1 MRGVGRRLVGREG
14 VALRL
19 HRLERGPQA
28 FALRDGG
35 LQPSTE
41 RRDLPLVRLAQ
52 RDRLPLGLCEAR
64 PRLLLVRARLG
75 EAAPQPLALG
85 EQVIRRGLQP
95 LDLRLSLP
103 ALAFE
108 LTHGGLGAGERG
120 PRAVGV
126 SAGRGLRFL
135 RSARGVERPTEVAFG
150 RRRGALGRRAQL
162 LLSSLL
168 PCRRL
173 VQLGRQSIAIALP
186 FVHALVTVGGRG
198 LRLDEARL
206 ELLELRRPRRRVGMP
221 LVAQRGDLS
230 LEVRDLDARLGLAH
244 PRLLEALP
252 EPGTLREERRAL
264 LAEALDLVARPSL
277 LLLQRRDRGLR
288 ARERLAR
295 TRGLGVGRRP
305 RLLGRLRRRQRPAHL
320 VVVRRETLAR
330 GAQLL
335 LDAPLAR
342 RRVLEQ
348 RRELLPLAL
357 RRGHALALALGGA
370 LGLRDARHE
379 PLHLAGALDG
389 VGRVHRG
396 LPSSLLGALGGG
408 GVQRGR
414 QPRPFALRLGERR
427 RLGMWLRA
435 VARPACGGPA
445 RRGDGSRRLGRRDAS
460 AARRLDD
467 ARELAQRLV
476 DRPDLLL
483 GEPVRGERDEHHAR
497 DRQRGGVER
506 DASDRGH
513 GGSGLHERRHVAV
526 PRCPLDQV
534 DAPVEESVQ
543 RHVPTVH
550 PAATDEAELLAA
562 LVREADLDGE
572 PEQLVALIE

>member
-1 MRGVGRRLVGREG
+1 MGGRE
-14 VALRL
+14 VD
-19 HRLERGPQA
+19 E
-28 FALRDGG
+28 D
-35 LQPSTE
+35 
-41 RRDLPLVRLAQ
+41 RLAAGPHGAL
-52 RDRLPLGLCEAR
+52 DAPLR
-64 PRLLLVRARLG
+64 RADH
-75 EAAPQPLALG
+75 PH
-85 EQVIRRGLQP
+85 
-95 LDLRLSLP
+95 LP
-103 ALAFE
+103 AARAL
-108 LTHGGLGAGERG
+108 
-120 PRAVGV
+120 PRAVV
-126 SAGRGLRFL
+126 VEDDQPARERGLRRRRGRRRL
-135 RSARGVERPTEVAFG
+135 ARSATRARRVAHDRLLEPRVRGVG

-252 EPGTLREERRAL
+252 EPGTLREVRRAL
-264 LAEALDLVARPSL
+264 LTEALDLVARPSL

-357 RRGHALALALGGA
+357 RRGHALALAL
-370 LGLRDARHE
+370 
-379 PLHLAGALDG
+379 
-389 VGRVHRG
+389 
-396 LPSSLLGALGGG
+396 
-408 GVQRGR
+408 
-414 QPRPFALRLGERR
+414 
-427 RLGMWLRA
+427 
-435 VARPACGGPA
+435 
-445 RRGDGSRRLGRRDAS
+445 
-460 AARRLDD
+460 
-467 ARELAQRLV
+467 
-476 DRPDLLL
+476 
-483 GEPVRGERDEHHAR
+483 
-497 DRQRGGVER
+497 
-506 DASDRGH
+506 
-513 GGSGLHERRHVAV
+513 
-526 PRCPLDQV
+526 
-534 DAPVEESVQ
+534 
-543 RHVPTVH
+543 
-550 PAATDEAELLAA
+550 
-562 LVREADLDGE
+562 
-572 PEQLVALIE
+572 